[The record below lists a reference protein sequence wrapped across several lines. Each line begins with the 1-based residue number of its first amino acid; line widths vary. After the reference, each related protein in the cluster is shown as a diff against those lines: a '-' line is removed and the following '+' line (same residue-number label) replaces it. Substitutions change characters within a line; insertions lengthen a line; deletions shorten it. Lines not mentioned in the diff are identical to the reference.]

1 MCSLPDFSDP
11 LLLTGFSNNEDAGV
25 YRISETEAIIATLDF
40 FTPIVDDPYT
50 FGAIAAVNSLSDVYA
65 MGGKPRLA
73 LNILCAPDDMD
84 DEDLEAILRGGADK
98 IKEAGA
104 LLVGG
109 HSVRDN
115 EPKYGLSVIGFVDVD
130 RVLINAGAKPG
141 DSLILTKAL
150 GSGIL
155 TSAGKSGRI
164 SQEELEEVTQ
174 SMLTLNAGVTE
185 ALGDI
190 VPHAAADITG
200 FGLLGHLCEMMEA
213 SETAAEISFASLPLF
228 EQVPQLSREGHSP
241 GGSKKNEKHFGEVV
255 DWGDLEGWERAIV
268 SDPQTSGGLLLSVSG
283 EDAQEALKRL
293 KSALSTPVALIGT
306 VQPLEDVFLKCRRQ
320 S

>member
-11 LLLTGFSNNEDAGV
+11 SLLTGFSNNEDAGV
-25 YRISETEAIIATLDF
+25 YRISEEEAIIATLDF

-50 FGAIAAVNSLSDVYA
+50 FGAIAATNSLSDVYA

-73 LNILCAPDDMD
+73 MNILCAPDDME
-84 DEDLEAILRGGADK
+84 DEDLKAILLGGADK

-130 RVLINAGAKPG
+130 RVLMNCGAKPG
-141 DSLILTKAL
+141 DRLILTKAL

-155 TSAGKSGRI
+155 TSAGKVGRI
-164 SQEELEEVTQ
+164 TQEELKEVTQ
-174 SMLTLNAGVTE
+174 SMMTLNAGITE

-190 VPHAAADITG
+190 VPHAASDITG
-200 FGLLGHLCEMMEA
+200 FGLVGHLSEMMEA
-213 SETAAEISFASLPLF
+213 SGTSAYVDFSALPLF
-228 EQVPQLSREGHSP
+228 KQVSELSFEGCNP
-241 GGSKKNEKHFGEVV
+241 GGSRKNEEHFGVHV
-255 DWGDLEGWERAIV
+255 DWGDLKGWERAIV
-268 SDPQTSGGLLLSVSG
+268 SDPQTSGGLLLSIAE
-283 EDAQEALKRL
+283 EDAQEALQRL
-293 KSALSTPVALIGT
+293 QKALKTKVSLIGT
-306 VQPLEDVFLKCRRQ
+306 VTKREDVLIRCRR
-320 S
+320 